1 MHLTKVILAT
11 IYLVF
16 SIQLYGQKNSSV
28 NSNIASDKKV
38 VFIIVDGIASDMLK
52 KANTPFLDQIAKK
65 GSYSE
70 ATVGGNTGTYSE
82 TPTISA
88 VGYNS
93 LLTGVWAN
101 KHNVFGNSIKNPN
114 YHYPTIFNLISK
126 SDPQSKTAIFS
137 TWLDN
142 RTKLVGENLPQTDST
157 KIDYAFDGFELDEK
171 RFPHDKER
179 VFIKNID
186 QLVANEAARY
196 IKEESPDLSWIYLE
210 FSDDIGHKFGD
221 SPQLDKAIEFE
232 DELIGQIA
240 EAVKYRETTFNEDW
254 LLLITTDHGRTAMDG
269 KHHGGQSYRE
279 RSTWIITNHQK
290 TNNYFHSETPSIVDL
305 LPTMVSFLAID
316 VAEKVKFEWDGVSL
330 IDPVEAINLKAEV
343 VDQTIK
349 LSWKALDVNNNS
361 TAQIYGSTTNNFKN
375 GGEDNYEFIS
385 EISLNKE
392 YIEIPL
398 TNQEWKKV
406 TLKTKHHTL
415 NTWIIYNN

>member
-1 MHLTKVILAT
+1 MHHTKVILA
-11 IYLVF
+11 IIFLGV
-16 SIQLYGQKNSSV
+16 SIQLYAQKSSSV
-28 NSNIASDKKV
+28 NSTIEPEKKV
-38 VFIIVDGIASDMLK
+38 VFIIVDGIAPDMLK
-52 KANTPFLDQIAKK
+52 KANTPFLDQIAQE

-93 LLTGVWAN
+93 LLTGVWVN

-114 YHYPTIFNLISK
+114 YNYPTIFNLLSK
-126 SDPQSKTAIFS
+126 SKPELKTAIFS

-142 RTKLVGENLPQTDST
+142 RTKLVGENLLQTDSLQ
-157 KIDYAFDGFELDEK
+157 IDYAFDGFELDEE

-186 QLVANEAARY
+186 ELVANEATRY
-196 IKEESPDLSWIYLE
+196 IKEESPDLSWVYLE

-221 SPQLDKAIEFE
+221 SHQLDEAIAFE
-232 DELIGQIA
+232 DKLIGQIA
-240 EAVKYRETTFNEDW
+240 EAVKYRESIFHEDW
-254 LLLITTDHGRTAMDG
+254 LLLITTDHGRTAFDG
-269 KHHGGQSYRE
+269 KHHGGQSDRE
-279 RSTWIITNHQK
+279 RSTWIITNHQN
-290 TNNYFHSETPSIVDL
+290 TNSYFRSETPSIVDL
-305 LPTMVSFLAID
+305 LPTMVSFLEID

-330 IDPVEAINLKAEV
+330 TDPVEAINLTADV
-343 VDQTIK
+343 MDQTIK
-349 LSWKALDVNNNS
+349 LTWKALDLNNNS

-385 EISLNKE
+385 EIPLNKE
-392 YIEIPL
+392 YTEIPL
-398 TNQEWKKV
+398 SQEWKKII
-406 TLKTKHHTL
+406 LKTKHHTL